1 MAEESFV
8 INPSNDNSKE
18 NFDTNEIQ
26 NSENIQ
32 TNPIEN
38 VKPSDEQL
46 NIESISSEAIQSDSV
61 VDSTQESADEP
72 VGETSSVESDLMK
85 SSNPSQEIAETELK
99 KETIENTQNESS
111 QQTSPKP
118 SEHRKSIKIPK
129 PQINQE
135 ILDKLKQIK
144 ESNTTIHAKVEDR
157 VNGGLRLNYEGIPIF
172 LPISHFSFIDVNQ
185 ISEEDL
191 IRTVGDILEVEILE
205 VNDDV
210 PAHKRN
216 IIASR
221 KNVLDT
227 KFFKDLKV
235 GTIVEGTISSLASFG
250 IFVDLGGVEGLV
262 HISKI
267 SKEHI
272 DDPRSLYKRGEKV
285 KAVVTHIDQTKKK
298 ISLSMIDL
306 ERSNIPSVNIA
317 EKYPVSSIHKAIVKR
332 FVDFGVFV
340 ELEKGVDGLIRNPEL
355 SWTQRINNPKEVL
368 HENQEIQ
375 VQVIANNPDKNLI
388 TLSYRNTLENPWPE
402 IEKNIKIGDI
412 KTGTIKQ
419 IRPEGAIVTIEGN
432 IDGFLPKSRMK
443 DNIKNGKI
451 QFKKG
456 DSIQVHIADLN
467 ASQQSLIFEIVYDEK
482 QEQHSS
488 RYNEN
493 SQRNTRRP
501 SRSNE
506 ERKVSP
512 MLISESQPNNVG
524 SFSISE
530 LIDEQVKKLFDNN
543 NN

>member
-46 NIESISSEAIQSDSV
+46 NIESSSSEAIQSDSV

-72 VGETSSVESDLMK
+72 VGATSSVESDLME

-267 SKEHI
+267 SKDHI

-340 ELEKGVDGLIRNPEL
+340 ALEKGVDGLIRNPEL